1 MVTFSLFR
9 CSRWGRSLVRRAP
22 FCRPSFRR
30 SSFCRWVFL
39 AFGFVLCHGV
49 AVFAAQSSAAAQ
61 AQSSSDILRIAGT
74 VVSST
79 GGNLLGQ
86 ARVTIADAKN
96 PQNRQSMI
104 TSENGRFEFKVSAGK
119 YSLQGAKR
127 GFIAAAYEEHEQYST
142 AIVTGV
148 GLDTE
153 NLVLRLAPSAVLSGK
168 ILDELGDPVRHA
180 TVSLYREDRR
190 TGVGRIQRFFA
201 DRTDDQGAYEFASL
215 DAGTYFISATATPW
229 YVVHT
234 VSSHRPETENLPTSV
249 DRSLDVA
256 YPVTYY
262 GDSTEPDDATPI
274 PIRGGDHLQADI
286 HLNPVPA
293 LHLLF
298 HVSENSEHGF
308 TVPMLHRP
316 SFDGED
322 AVQTGGMQQVSP
334 DVFEINGIAP
344 GRYSV
349 RMPGSGQGSE
359 GNEIELTNDGQE
371 LDVPTAER
379 AGAVKAT
386 VQVVGESKLPPQ
398 IEIALLNSK
407 MRLAAW
413 QEMNEKGEV
422 EFNDLAPGKYEVLA
436 GSRPKSYSVVQIT
449 SDNGVISGHT
459 LNVTAGAALTV
470 SLSLVGGSV
479 SVEGFAKRAGK
490 AMSGA
495 MVVLVPKDPESHRD
509 LFRRDQSD
517 QDGSF
522 SLRSVIPGA
531 YTIVAIENGWDLDWS
546 RAAVIAQYAKHGQAV
561 TVTEHTQSSMH
572 LSDPVE
578 VQPR

>member
-1 MVTFSLFR
+1 MTTFS
-9 CSRWGRSLVRRAP
+9 
-22 FCRPSFRR
+22 SFRR
-30 SSFCRWVFL
+30 SRLRQLQFRRSPLCRSPFRKSVIL
-39 AFGFVLCHGV
+39 ASGLVLFHSL

-61 AQSSSDILRIAGT
+61 TQSSSAALRIAGT

-79 GGNLLGQ
+79 GGNPLGRV
-86 ARVTIADAKN
+86 RVTIADARN

-104 TSENGRFEFKVSAGK
+104 TSEDGRFEFKPVSPGK

-127 GFIAAAYEEHEQYST
+127 GFITASYDEHEQFST
-142 AIVTGV
+142 AIVTGA
-148 GLDTE
+148 GLDTG

-168 ILDELGDPVRHA
+168 ILDELGDPLRHA

-190 TGVGRIQRFFA
+190 VGIGRILKFRTA
-201 DRTDDQGAYEFASL
+201 STDDQGAYEFAPL
-215 DAGTYFISATATPW
+215 DAGTYFISAIATPW
-229 YVVHT
+229 YALHP
-234 VSSHRPETENLPTSV
+234 VSAHQPGTENLPTAV
-249 DRSLDVA
+249 DRSLDAA

-298 HVSENSEHGF
+298 HIPDNGTHGF
-308 TVPMLHRP
+308 TVPMLQRP
-316 SFDGED
+316 SFDGVD
-322 AVQTGGMQQVSP
+322 TVQTGGAQQVSP
-334 DVFEINGIAP
+334 GVFEINGVAP

-349 RMPGSGQGSE
+349 RMHGSGL
-359 GNEIELTNDGQE
+359 GNEANEIDLTNDGQE
-371 LDVPTAER
+371 LDVPGAER
-379 AGAVKAT
+379 AAAVKAT
-386 VQVVGESKLPPQ
+386 VQVLGEATSPPQ
-398 IEIALLNSK
+398 IEIALLNNK
-407 MRLAAW
+407 MRIVAW

-422 EFNDLAPGKYEVLA
+422 EFNDLAPGKYDVMA
-436 GSRPKSYSVVQIT
+436 GSRPKSYSVVRIT
-449 SDNGVISGHT
+449 SDSGVISGHT
-459 LNVTAGAALTV
+459 LNVAAGSSLTV
-470 SLSLVGGSV
+470 SVSLAGGATN
-479 SVEGFAKRAGK
+479 VEGFAKRAGK
-490 AMSGA
+490 ATSGA

-522 SLRSVIPGA
+522 TLHSIIPGD

-546 RAAVIAQYAKHGQAV
+546 RPGVIAHYAKHGQSVIV
-561 TVTEHTQSSMH
+561 TDRTQSS
-572 LSDPVE
+572 LRLPDSVE